1 MSGGGVD
8 WEQRLQNAE
17 AALLR
22 AKQTCA
28 ARETQYEDA
37 LKELKEHVGANP
49 GDTDSV
55 TYKMLAGA
63 LETAKTAFKN
73 ALKQL
78 TQAQGRVNETQTQ
91 AGQAQAPQVCC
102 LCT

>member
-8 WEQRLQNAE
+8 WEQRLQNAK
-17 AALLR
+17 AAL
-22 AKQTCA
+22 AEDKKTCVD
-28 ARETQYEDA
+28 EKKDYKDA

-78 TQAQGRVNETQTQ
+78 TQAQGRVNEAQTQ